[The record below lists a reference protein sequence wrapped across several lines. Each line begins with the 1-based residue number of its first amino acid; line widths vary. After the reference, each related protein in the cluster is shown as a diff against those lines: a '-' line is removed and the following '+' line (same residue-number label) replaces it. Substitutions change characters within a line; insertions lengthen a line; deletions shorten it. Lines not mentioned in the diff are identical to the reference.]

1 MTNEKPDKHKLAQ
14 EIEDD
19 VVEILNP
26 ERTRLTQLEKNTYLL
41 NTAANL
47 KPRPRITPVAI
58 PNKMNLQQQK
68 QIATQNM
75 VDNVN
80 ALQRSYEEDK
90 SSGDIDM
97 TPAQF
102 KFSNPQQNNNHF
114 TGDFEQMQNFK
125 QQFQQNYQKAKQ
137 DIQSIKRLIDDRQAS
152 E

>member
-1 MTNEKPDKHKLAQ
+1 MMDLA
-14 EIEDD
+14 
-19 VVEILNP
+19 LNP
-26 ERTRLTQLEKNTYLL
+26 ERTRPTQLEKNTYLL
-41 NTAANL
+41 NAVANL

-90 SSGDIDM
+90 RSGDIDM

-102 KFSNPQQNNNHF
+102 KFSTPQQNNNHF